1 MTNPLSE
8 LIAHGQSM
16 WLDNIRRGYT
26 RSGELAKLVREDGL
40 RGVTSNPTIFEKAF
54 STGKDYDE
62 AIKAAVEAGKDA
74 KQIYDELTTEDI
86 RDACDVLAPVYA
98 STAGADGFV
107 SMELPPKLAKETQG
121 SIAEALRLWQLIERS
136 NVMIKVPATDEGIP
150 AVRELI
156 AKGVNVNITLMFGEQ
171 YYERVIDAYLSGL
184 EDRRAKALPLHD
196 VSSVASCFVSRV
208 DTETDRR
215 IEAAMQSADAMT
227 KRRLA
232 ALRGKTAI
240 ANSKRLYR
248 CYQRSVSA
256 DRFKRL
262 AAVGARPQRPLWAST
277 STKNPN
283 YPDTYYVEALIG
295 ADTVDTMP
303 PATIDAFR
311 DHGKVADTLVQ
322 GMAEADRT
330 IEELSSLGIGL
341 KSITDK
347 LLADGLIAFEESFSK
362 LMGSLDEKSSAVAL

>member
-1 MTNPLSE
+1 
-8 LIAHGQSM
+8 M
-16 WLDNIRRGYT
+16 WLDNIRRGFT

-62 AIKAAVEAGKDA
+62 AIKTAVDAGKDP

-86 RDACDVLAPVYA
+86 QDACDVLAPVYV
-98 STAGADGFV
+98 STGGADGFV
-107 SMELPPKLAKETQG
+107 SMELPPKLAKDTEG

-156 AKGVNVNITLMFGEQ
+156 AKGVNVNITLMFGEE
-171 YYERVIDAYLSGL
+171 YYERVIAAYLSGL